1 MKKSLFVLSLMLLT
15 MGMSLTVVSCSSDD
29 NEDFVQEAAATE
41 EVKTF
46 FEKDCNIIT
55 ENLVGGFFTAE
66 DYMGVVN
73 GDGVIPPSLVKI
85 LAIHS
90 QEELESVYK
99 GALKL
104 PQIDF
109 NQHVLLVGLTY
120 NVSGQESLGKVR
132 LLHGQGNSYE
142 LQVIMYWNT
151 NTNIGHLQMERP
163 VLFWALYP
171 KFSTSHMNVVRRVE
185 EVWSDYQE

>member
-1 MKKSLFVLSLMLLT
+1 MKKKFLIFALML
-15 MGMSLTVVSCSSDD
+15 MAVGMSLTVVSCSSDD
-29 NEDFVQEAAATE
+29 DEDFVQEAATTE

-46 FEKDCNIIT
+46 FEKDFSTNYSDIYQKS
-55 ENLVGGFFTAE
+55 GFFTAE

-120 NVSGQESLGKVR
+120 NASGQESLGKVR
-132 LLHGQGNSYE
+132 LLHGQGDSYE

-151 NTNIGHLQMERP
+151 NMNYGYFQLFSP
-163 VLFWALYP
+163 VLFWRLYP
-171 KFSTSHMNVVRRVE
+171 KFPTSHMNVVRRTE
-185 EVWSDYQE
+185 KVWLD

>member
-151 NTNIGHLQMERP
+151 F
-163 VLFWALYP
+163 VLGTLSKVLYKP
-171 KFSTSHMNVVRRVE
+171 HECSTSSRGSLVRLSGMNL
-185 EVWSDYQE
+185 

>member
-1 MKKSLFVLSLMLLT
+1 MKKKFLIFALMLIAV
-15 MGMSLTVVSCSSDD
+15 GMSFTVVSCSSDD
-29 NEDFVQEAAATE
+29 DDNVVQEAATTE

-120 NVSGQESLGKVR
+120 NASGQESLGKVR
-132 LLHGQGNSYE
+132 LLHGQGDSYE

-151 NTNIGHLQMERP
+151 NMNYGYFQLFSP
-163 VLFWALYP
+163 VLFWRLYP
-171 KFSTSHMNVVRRVE
+171 KFPTNHMNVVRRVE